1 MSIITNSKI
10 DINKALD
17 MLEKRKLANKKY
29 YMKKH
34 NIDGEALILNEE
46 HRMIERANKQ
56 ILLYQK
62 QLARQK
68 QQRIDAGP
76 KKQGRPFKSS
86 EKEDKAIQLLDQ
98 LNDIN
103 TVSLKPT

>member
-1 MSIITNSKI
+1 MNLIPNSKI
-10 DINKALD
+10 DINKALE
-17 MLEKRKLANKKY
+17 MIEKRKIANKKY

-46 HRMIERANKQ
+46 QKTIERANKQ

-62 QLARQK
+62 QLIRQR

-76 KKQGRPFKSS
+76 KKQGRPFKSP
-86 EKEDKAIQLLDQ
+86 EREDKVIKLMDQ
-98 LNDIN
+98 LNDLN
-103 TVSLKPT
+103 SMS